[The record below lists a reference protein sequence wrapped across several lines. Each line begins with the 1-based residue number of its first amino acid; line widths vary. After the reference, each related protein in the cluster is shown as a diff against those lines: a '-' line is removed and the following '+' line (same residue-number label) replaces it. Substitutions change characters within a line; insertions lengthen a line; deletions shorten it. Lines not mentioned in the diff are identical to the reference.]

1 VRGGSSRRDNHGIGD
16 IDIHNNGTASNNW
29 LIATRD
35 AICEEEEEE
44 EEEEEKK
51 ETRGSKGKSHR
62 GLAGHDQR
70 ATLAKQ
76 HYEALEEDRLIVSFA
91 CLLKERQKIKY
102 DECGVTNK
110 GNK

>member
-1 VRGGSSRRDNHGIGD
+1 MGKSK
-16 IDIHNNGTASNNW
+16 
-29 LIATRD
+29 
-35 AICEEEEEE
+35 
-44 EEEEEKK
+44 EKK
-51 ETRGSKGKSHR
+51 REKASIRRRGRRRRRRRRKKKKKKEKKKRGSKGKSHR